1 MTNKIRGYPLQSAK
15 RQLQAERSVLTR
27 DEAKSPHIQNPE
39 ILDKDQKGILVI
51 ADIPMANASGMET
64 RIAADNR
71 GFSNAW
77 LEAQFPLGSH
87 RSPQPTLRA
96 IFLRASE
103 AHPVSIVVSH

>member
-1 MTNKIRGYPLQSAK
+1 MILNPYPTLHRKMTNKIRGYPLQSAK

-77 LEAQFPLGSH
+77 LEAQFPP
-87 RSPQPTLRA
+87 RFP
-96 IFLRASE
+96 
-103 AHPVSIVVSH
+103 